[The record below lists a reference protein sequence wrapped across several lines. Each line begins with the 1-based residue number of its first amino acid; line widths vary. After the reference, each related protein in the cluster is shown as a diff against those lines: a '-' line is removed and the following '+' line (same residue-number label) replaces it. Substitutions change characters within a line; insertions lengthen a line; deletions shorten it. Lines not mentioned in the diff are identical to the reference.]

1 MTTYDEIMQEFKSE
15 LSNGNA
21 DNLDDLRDRSYE
33 YVDNYVPVYNNRIIE
48 EWQAMP
54 SDYDNRGSA
63 ELGHNCQELNII
75 NLMQAD
81 LYLYYQDLT
90 ALVLDDL
97 EQELESAELWDPVPI
112 TAYA

>member
-1 MTTYDEIMQEFKSE
+1 MTTYDEIMKEFKQE
-15 LSNGNA
+15 IAQGI
-21 DNLDDLRDRSYE
+21 DLDDIKDRSYE

-63 ELGHNCQELNII
+63 ELGHNCQDINIVS
-75 NLMQAD
+75 LMGAD
-81 LYLYYQDLT
+81 LYLYYQDLV

-97 EQELESAELWDPVPI
+97 EQELESEL
-112 TAYA
+112 TNA

>member
-97 EQELESAELWDPVPI
+97 EQELESAEL
-112 TAYA
+112 